1 MTTVRSSRA
10 SKRTALLVAA
20 MVAALT
26 AAISAHRLDEYLQAA
41 RIALEPN
48 GVQLELSLTPGIA
61 VADSVV
67 REIDSDGNGVLSPG
81 EQRSY
86 AQRMLSAI
94 ALRIDDTAPLHLDLV
109 ASNFP
114 SVAAM
119 RGGDTAITIRSRV
132 VVPFL
137 AAGSHRVFFRNPY
150 VSASSVY
157 LANALVPESDQVAVT
172 GQERDGDQRE
182 LTIDF
187 VVRDTAA
194 ASSRRWV
201 WIGLVG
207 ALVLAVPIVRRRGTT
222 PSTSFVSM

>member
-26 AAISAHRLDEYLQAA
+26 AAVSAHRLDEYLQAA
-41 RIALEPN
+41 RIAIEPN

-61 VADSVV
+61 VADSIV
-67 REIDSDGNGVLSPG
+67 REIDTDGNSVLSAG
-81 EQRSY
+81 EQRAY
-86 AQRMLSAI
+86 AQQVLSAI
-94 ALRIDDTAPLHLDLV
+94 ALRIDDTAPLHLDLI

-114 SVAAM
+114 SMAAM
-119 RGGDTAITIRSRV
+119 RGGDTAITIRSKV
-132 VVPFL
+132 VVSFL
-137 AAGSHRVFFRNPY
+137 AAGPHRVFLRNHN
-150 VSASSVY
+150 VSANSVY

-187 VVRDTAA
+187 VIRGTPA

-207 ALVLAVPIVRRRGTT
+207 ALVLAVPMVRRSR
-222 PSTSFVSM
+222 

>member
-26 AAISAHRLDEYLQAA
+26 AAVSAHRLDEYLQAA
-41 RIALEPN
+41 RIAIEPD

-61 VADSVV
+61 VADSIV
-67 REIDSDGNGVLSPG
+67 REIDTDGNGVLSAG
-81 EQRSY
+81 EQRAY
-86 AQRMLSAI
+86 AQQVLSAI

-119 RGGDTAITIRSRV
+119 RGGDTAITIRSKV
-132 VVPFL
+132 VVSFL
-137 AAGSHRVFFRNPY
+137 AAGRHRIFFRNLN

-172 GQERDGDQRE
+172 GQQRDGDQRE

-187 VVRDTAA
+187 VIRGTPG

-207 ALVLAVPIVRRRGTT
+207 ALVLAVPLMRRTR
-222 PSTSFVSM
+222 